1 MLDPNVNP
9 RFSAK
14 ASTMLMGATAA
25 EPFQKRIA
33 AIEVED
39 VKPVDEDVYCF
50 ASGVEMEARHHLSKQ
65 PIRAT
70 LVAHGSRE
78 KSTQA

>member
-33 AIEVED
+33 AIED
-39 VKPVDEDVYCF
+39 VKHVDEDVYCF